1 MAFLF
6 TWAPCSSV
14 TNRQTSK
21 WFSNFLEILSTII
34 FETFLIT
41 PLSPC
46 YNSFLLHRYC
56 LQEGSYTFALNDT
69 ALAAGRNKHAMARF
83 SYTTDTG
90 TVVSVDLT
98 GTETVANFDIDI
110 DPNDDDDDAPWYE
123 VAGIVVAIVIG
134 FVVIVYGGC
143 IW

>member
-1 MAFLF
+1 
-6 TWAPCSSV
+6 
-14 TNRQTSK
+14 
-21 WFSNFLEILSTII
+21 
-34 FETFLIT
+34 
-41 PLSPC
+41 
-46 YNSFLLHRYC
+46 
-56 LQEGSYTFALNDT
+56 
-69 ALAAGRNKHAMARF
+69 MARF